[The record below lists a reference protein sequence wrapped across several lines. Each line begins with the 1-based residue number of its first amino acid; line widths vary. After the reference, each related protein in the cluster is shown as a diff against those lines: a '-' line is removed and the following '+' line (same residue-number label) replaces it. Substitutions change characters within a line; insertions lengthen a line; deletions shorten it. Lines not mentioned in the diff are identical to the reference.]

1 MTSSK
6 KKLPQTLLTR
16 EKQLPQSFL
25 TRKQLLFQRN
35 NDSSKKC
42 YKVMQS
48 KYLLTNK
55 DSPETVT
62 LKLKLGH
69 CSAIQIPIG
78 ST

>member
-1 MTSSK
+1 
-6 KKLPQTLLTR
+6 
-16 EKQLPQSFL
+16 
-25 TRKQLLFQRN
+25 
-35 NDSSKKC
+35 
-42 YKVMQS
+42 MQS

-69 CSAIQIPIG
+69 YSAIQIPIG